1 MKISRKI
8 YWIPLLAVGL
18 MAVLTPCS
26 ILAQV
31 EKTALTLRIASDN
44 YYDNLT
50 AGQEKTIFLEIG
62 NNGTTELT
70 NIRLS
75 ADSPKGWTVEFSPS
89 LIDKLA
95 AGSFQTVDVI
105 LKPVDN
111 ASKGGYNITLIAEAN
126 ETRSVTGYFVNLQ
139 SSSLLWV
146 WIGIGLAALVVAG
159 FVFIFIRFGRQ

>member
-1 MKISRKI
+1 MRISRKI

-18 MAVLTPCS
+18 TAVLSPCS

-31 EKTALTLRIASDN
+31 EKTNLTLRISSDN

-105 LKPVDN
+105 LKPADN

-146 WIGIGLAALVVAG
+146 WIGIGLAALVIAG

>member
-1 MKISRKI
+1 MRISRKI
-8 YWIPLLAVGL
+8 YWIPLLFIGL
-18 MAVLTPCS
+18 TAVLSPCS

-31 EKTALTLRIASDN
+31 EKTNLTLRIASDN

-75 ADSPKGWTVEFSPS
+75 ADSPKGWTVGFSPS

-105 LKPVDN
+105 LKPADN

-146 WIGIGLAALVVAG
+146 WIGIGLAALVIAG

>member
-1 MKISRKI
+1 MRIGRII
-8 YWIPLLAVGL
+8 YWIPLLIIGL
-18 MAVLTPCS
+18 TAVLWPCS
-26 ILAQV
+26 LLAQA

-75 ADSPKGWTVEFSPS
+75 ADSPKGWTVKFSPN

-105 LKPVDN
+105 LKPAAN
-111 ASKGGYNITLIAEAN
+111 AAKGGYNITLIAEAN
-126 ETRSVTGYFVNLQ
+126 ETRSATGYFVNMQ

-159 FVFIFIRFGRQ
+159 FVFIFLRFGR